1 MKNLPH
7 MRAIGALVLATILVT
22 ACNRREAAP
31 AAPPSG
37 KGEARAAS
45 SPTKSASE
53 VAADAK
59 HGEAELTLSAEEIQ
73 VAGIKTAPLQEQEV
87 GEHIAVTATIGANQD
102 RYASI
107 APRVSGKVAKVLVSQ
122 GDRVTRGQTL
132 ALIDSVEAGEAQS
145 LYAQA
150 ATESALANAAAVR
163 ADKLFAD
170 QIIPQKD
177 HLRARADADKAKAV
191 LRAASERRHALG
203 IGDHP
208 QQAGEPSVF
217 PVLAPFDGTIVEK
230 KAVLGE
236 LAQPDKPLFA
246 VADMSNV
253 WIETD
258 LFEKDLAKVKVGVP
272 ASVTVVAYPDQVFQG
287 KVTYISSVMDKETRT
302 IKARVDVANRDGKL
316 KLGMF
321 ASAQIGTAGVA
332 KALLLP
338 EDAVVL
344 VQGQATAFVQDG
356 HGFAARAVELGDKLR
371 GQVVVKGGIRP
382 GETVVVHG
390 AYALK
395 AKMLKSQI
403 SAD

>member
-1 MKNLPH
+1 MNVLQT
-7 MRAIGALVLATILVT
+7 RGIGVLILALTLVT
-22 ACNRREAAP
+22 ACSGREATPSAP
-31 AAPPSG
+31 SAD
-37 KGEARAAS
+37 KGGA
-45 SPTKSASE
+45 KSAS
-53 VAADAK
+53 VAAKSTPAEQAEASQGK
-59 HGEAELTLSAEEIQ
+59 AELTLTNEEIQ
-73 VAGIKTAPLQEQEV
+73 AAGIKTAPLQEQEV
-87 GEHIAVTATIGANQD
+87 REQIAVTATIGANQD
-102 RYASI
+102 RFASI

-122 GDRVTRGQTL
+122 GDRVKRGQTL
-132 ALIDSVEAGEAQS
+132 ALIDSVEAGDAQS
-145 LYAQA
+145 VYAQA
-150 ATESALANAAAVR
+150 STEYALANTAVQR
-163 ADKLFAD
+163 AEKLFAD

-177 HLRARADADKAKAV
+177 YLRARADADKAKAV

-203 IGDHP
+203 VGNHP
-208 QQAGEPSVF
+208 QQQGEPSVF
-217 PVLAPFDGTIVEK
+217 PVQAPFEGTVVEK

-258 LFEKDLAKVKVGVP
+258 LFEKDLAKVKVGVS
-272 ASVTVVAYPDQVFQG
+272 ASITVVAYPDQVFEG

-302 IKARVDVANRDGKL
+302 IKARVNVANPDGKL

-321 ASAQIGTAGVA
+321 ANAQIGTAGVA

-344 VQGQATAFVQDG
+344 VQGQPTAFIQDG
-356 HGFAARAVELGDKLR
+356 HGFSARAVELGDKLR
-371 GQVVVKGGIRP
+371 GQVVLKGGIRP
-382 GETVVVHG
+382 GEAVVVHG
-390 AYALK
+390 TYALK

>member
-1 MKNLPH
+1 MNVPQ
-7 MRAIGALVLATILVT
+7 MRAIGALLLAIALAT
-22 ACNRREAAP
+22 ACSRREAAP
-31 AAPPSG
+31 KLPVPDKGGSKTASGTARSAP
-37 KGEARAAS
+37 
-45 SPTKSASE
+45 
-53 VAADAK
+53 AK
-59 HGEAELTLSAEEIQ
+59 HGEAELTMSNEEIEA
-73 VAGIKTAPLQEQEV
+73 AGIKTAPLQEQEV
-87 GEHIAVTATIGANQD
+87 REQIAVTATIGANLD
-102 RYASI
+102 RFASI

-122 GDRVTRGQTL
+122 GDRVKRGQTL

-145 LYAQA
+145 VFAQA
-150 ATESALANAAAVR
+150 ATEHALANAGVLR
-163 ADKLFAD
+163 AEKLYAD

-177 HLRARADADKAKAV
+177 YLRARADADKAKAV

-203 IGDHP
+203 IGDHS
-208 QQAGEPSVF
+208 QQQGEPSVF
-217 PVLAPFDGTIVEK
+217 PVLAPFDGTVVEK

-258 LFEKDLAKVKVGVP
+258 LFEKDLAKVKVGEQ
-272 ASVTVVAYPDQVFQG
+272 ASVTVLAYPDQVFEG
-287 KVTYISSVMDKETRT
+287 KVTYISSAMDKETHT
-302 IKARVDVANRDGKL
+302 IKARVDVANPDGKL

-321 ASAQIGTAGVA
+321 ASAQIGTKGAA
-332 KALLLP
+332 RALLLP

-344 VQGQATAFVQDG
+344 VQGQATAFVKDG

-371 GQVVVKGGIRP
+371 GQVVVKSGVRP

>member
-1 MKNLPH
+1 MNLQK
-7 MRAIGALVLATILVT
+7 MRAIGALVLATTLVT
-22 ACNRREAAP
+22 ACGRREAAP
-31 AAPPSG
+31 HADASDNVAA
-37 KGEARAAS
+37 KAAS
-45 SPTKSASE
+45 GTAHAAAEQASAE
-53 VAADAK
+53 K
-59 HGEAELTLSAEEIQ
+59 KGEAELAMSGEE
-73 VAGIKTAPLQEQEV
+73 VAAAGIKTALLQEQEV
-87 GEHIAVTATIGANQD
+87 GEQIAVTATIGANQD

-107 APRVSGKVAKVLVSQ
+107 APRVAGKVARVLVSQ
-122 GDRVTRGQTL
+122 GDRVMRGQTL

-150 ATESALANAAAVR
+150 ATEAALANSAVQR
-163 ADKLFAD
+163 AEKLFAD

-177 HLRARADADKAKAV
+177 YLRARADADKTRAV

-203 IGDHP
+203 IGDSA
-208 QQAGEPSVF
+208 QRAGEPSVF
-217 PVLAPFDGTIVEK
+217 PVLAPFDGTVVEK

-236 LAQPDKPLFA
+236 LAQPDKALFA

-258 LFEKDLAKVKVGVP
+258 LFEKDLAKVKLGVP
-272 ASVTVVAYPDQVFQG
+272 ASVTVAAYPDQVFQG

-302 IKARVDVANRDGKL
+302 IKARVDVSNGDGKL

-321 ASAQIGTAGVA
+321 ANAQIGTAGVA

-338 EDAVVL
+338 QDAVVL
-344 VQGQATAFVQDG
+344 IQGQATAFIQDG
-356 HGFAARAVELGDKLR
+356 HGFAARPVELGDKLR
-371 GQVVVKGGIRP
+371 GQVVVKGGIRA

>member
-1 MKNLPH
+1 MKNLKQT
-7 MRAIGALVLATILVT
+7 RAIGALLLATLLVS
-22 ACNRREAAP
+22 ACSRREAALS
-31 AAPPSG
+31 APPTA
-37 KGEARAAS
+37 KGEAKAAS
-45 SPTKSASE
+45 GPAKSGPDEAVDTK
-53 VAADAK
+53 K
-59 HGEAELTLSAEEIQ
+59 GEAELTLSAEEIQ
-73 VAGIKTAPLQEQEV
+73 AAGIKTAPLQEQDV
-87 GEHIAVTATIGANQD
+87 GEQIAVTATIGANQD

-107 APRVSGKVAKVLVSQ
+107 APRVSGKVARVLVSQ
-122 GDRVTRGQTL
+122 GDRVKRGQTL
-132 ALIDSVEAGEAQS
+132 ALIDSIEAGEAQS
-145 LYAQA
+145 TYAQA
-150 ATESALANAAAVR
+150 VTESALANAAALR

-208 QQAGEPSVF
+208 QQPGEPSVF
-217 PVLAPFDGTIVEK
+217 PVLAPFDGTVVEK

-246 VADMSNV
+246 VADLSNV

-272 ASVTVVAYPDQVFQG
+272 ASVTVVAYPGQVFQG
-287 KVTYISSVMDKETRT
+287 KVTFISSAMDKETRT

-344 VQGQATAFVQDG
+344 IQGQATAFIQNG
-356 HGFAARAVELGDKLR
+356 HGFTARAVEVGDKLR

-390 AYALK
+390 TYALK